1 MEVFKKAKT
10 QPFTHRNQNKN
21 VDSMSAVISNVSEN
35 VQNTN
40 TTQAP
45 RNALPEQAGC
55 GGSFI
60 LIPLKNISSSQS
72 WLLI

>member
-1 MEVFKKAKT
+1 MPVRHSIRET
-10 QPFTHRNQNKN
+10 
-21 VDSMSAVISNVSEN
+21 DMGLWSAVISNVSEN

-40 TTQAP
+40 TIQTP

-60 LIPLKNISSSQS
+60 LIPLKNISSSLS
-72 WLLI
+72 WLLLI